1 MPVTTAAIIGGST
14 LAGGLL
20 GNVLAGQ
27 QAQALAGSNRL
38 QQLSSLAQ
46 LLNRPPEIGNI
57 TYQQY
62 AAPIDYELAGTLNPE
77 QLQETELR
85 NILRNEQ
92 ARQAQL
98 DVLGEYQDLSQTGL
112 TAVDRAALTDIQN
125 QIATQERGQREAI
138 LQNMAQ
144 RGLSGSGTELA
155 ANLLAGQSASQ
166 RASQMGMDQAS
177 QAQQARLQALGNVA
191 RMGQGLEETDFQRAA
206 REAEASD
213 VINQFNT
220 RNKIVAEA
228 ENLANKQDIMNLTNQ
243 QRNRLREAN
252 TDLINQA
259 LTENVINKPLAQYG
273 LQSRY
278 TSGVAGGLQ
287 DVAGSRERQ
296 AMNQYNTQ
304 SQMLG
309 AGLQTGGSLA
319 GSYMNRP
326 TTPQKKIDTSQW
338 QTPDSRWSWNQQK
351 TV

>member
-27 QAQALAGSNRL
+27 QAGALAGSNRL
-38 QQLSSLAQ
+38 QQLSALAQ
-46 LLNRPPEIGNI
+46 LANRPPEIGNI
-57 TYQQY
+57 TYQEY
-62 AAPIDYELAGTLNPE
+62 AKPIDYELAGTLTPE

-166 RASQMGMDQAS
+166 RASQMGMDQAA

-191 RMGQGLEETDFQRAA
+191 QMGQGLEETDFQRAQRQA
-206 REAEASD
+206 QASD
-213 VINQFNT
+213 VINQFNVQ
-220 RNKIVAEA
+220 NK
-228 ENLANKQDIMNLTNQ
+228 NLAQASNLATKQDILNRNKAQ
-243 QRNRLREAN
+243 QNAIAQQN
-252 TDLINQA
+252 TDLVNQA
-259 LTENVINKPLAQYG
+259 LTQNVINKPLAQYG
-273 LQSRY
+273 LQTQY
-278 TSGVAGGLQ
+278 TSGVSGGLQ
-287 DVAGSRERQ
+287 NQAGMQSQQ

-304 SQMLG
+304 AQLLG
-309 AGLQTGGSLA
+309 AGLQTGGTIA
-319 GSYMNRP
+319 GAYANRP
-326 TTPQKKIDTSQW
+326 ASGKRPTSNSFLDSLEYPSTT
-338 QTPDSRWSWNQQK
+338 
-351 TV
+351 

>member
-1 MPVTTAAIIGGST
+1 MPVTGAVIAGVGGVA
-14 LAGGLL
+14 AGGLL
-20 GNVLAGQ
+20 GQYLAGQ
-27 QAQALAGSNRL
+27 QAGALTGANKLQALATI
-38 QQLSSLAQ
+38 AQ
-46 LLNRPPEIGNI
+46 GLKPPPEIGDI

-62 AAPIDYELAGTLNPE
+62 AAPIDYELAGILTPE

-144 RGLSGSGTELA
+144 RGLAGSGTELA
-155 ANLLAGQSASQ
+155 ANLLAGQSAAQ

-191 RMGQGLEETDFQRAA
+191 RMGQGLEETDFQRAV

-220 RNKIVAEA
+220 QNKISAQA
-228 ENLANKQDIMNLTNQ
+228 QNLANKQNVMNLTNQ
-243 QRNRLREAN
+243 QRNRLRESN

-259 LTENVINKPLAQYG
+259 LTQNVINKPLAQYG
-273 LQSRY
+273 LQTQY
-278 TSGVAGGLQ
+278 QSGIAGGLQ
-287 DVAGSRERQ
+287 NQAGMQSQQ

-304 SQMLG
+304 AQLLG
-309 AGLQTGGSLA
+309 AGLQTGGTVA
-319 GSYMNRP
+319 GAVL
-326 TTPQKKIDTSQW
+326 KK
-338 QTPDSRWSWNQQK
+338 
-351 TV
+351 

>member
-1 MPVTTAAIIGGST
+1 MPVTASIIGGST

-38 QQLSSLAQ
+38 QQLSALAQ
-46 LLNRPPEIGNI
+46 LANRPPEIGNI

-144 RGLSGSGTELA
+144 RGMSGSGTELA

-166 RASQMGMDQAS
+166 RASQMGMDQAA

-191 RMGQGLEETDFQRAA
+191 RMGQGLEETDFQRAS

-228 ENLANKQDIMNLTNQ
+228 ENLANKQDVMNLITQ

-296 AMNQYNTQ
+296 ATNRYNTQ

-309 AGLQTGGSLA
+309 AGLQTGGTLGGAYLNKYGGTSA
-319 GSYMNRP
+319 TP
-326 TTPQKKIDTSQW
+326 TATPVTKPVA
-338 QTPDSRWSWNQQK
+338 TPK
-351 TV
+351 TK

>member
-1 MPVTTAAIIGGST
+1 MPVTGAVIAGVGGVA
-14 LAGGLL
+14 AGGLL
-20 GNVLAGQ
+20 GQYLAGQ
-27 QAQALAGSNRL
+27 QTGALAGANKL
-38 QQLSSLAQ
+38 QTLATLVQ
-46 LLNRPPEIGNI
+46 GMQAPPTIGDI

-62 AAPIDYELAGTLNPE
+62 AEPIDYELAGILNPE

-112 TAVDRAALTDIQN
+112 TAIDRAALSEIQN

-166 RASQMGMDQAS
+166 RASQMGIDQAA

-191 RMGQGLEETDFQRAA
+191 QMGRGLEETDFERAS
-206 REAEASD
+206 REAQASD

-220 RNKIVAEA
+220 QNKISAQA
-228 ENLANKQDIMNLTNQ
+228 QNLANKQDVMNLTNQ

-252 TDLINQA
+252 TDLVNQA
-259 LTENVINKPLAQYG
+259 LTQNVINKPLAQYG
-273 LQSRY
+273 LQTQY
-278 TSGVAGGLQ
+278 QSGIAGGLQ
-287 DVAGSRERQ
+287 NQAGMQSQQ
-296 AMNQYNTQ
+296 AMNRLNTQ
-304 SQMLG
+304 AQLLG
-309 AGLQTGGSLA
+309 AGMQTGGTVA
-319 GSYMNRP
+319 GAIL
-326 TTPQKKIDTSQW
+326 K
-338 QTPDSRWSWNQQK
+338 
-351 TV
+351 

>member
-1 MPVTTAAIIGGST
+1 MPVTGAILAGVGGVAT
-14 LAGGLL
+14 GGLL
-20 GNVLAGQ
+20 GQYLAGQ
-27 QAQALAGSNRL
+27 QAGALTGANKLQSLATIAQALKP
-38 QQLSSLAQ
+38 
-46 LLNRPPEIGNI
+46 PPEIRDI

-77 QLQETELR
+77 QLQTTELR

-92 ARQAQL
+92 ARQAQT

-112 TAVDRAALTDIQN
+112 TAIDKAALTDIQN

-166 RASQMGMDQAS
+166 RASQMGMDQAA

-191 RMGQGLEETDFQRAA
+191 QMGQGLEQADYERAA
-206 REAEASD
+206 RQAQAGD

-220 RNKIVAEA
+220 QNKISAQA
-228 ENLANKQDIMNLTNQ
+228 QNLANKQDILNKNKAQANTIAQ
-243 QRNRLREAN
+243 EN

-259 LTENVINKPLAQYG
+259 LTQNVINKPLAQYG
-273 LQSRY
+273 LQTQY
-278 TSGVAGGLQ
+278 QSGIAGGLQ
-287 DVAGSRERQ
+287 NQAGMQSQQ

-304 SQMLG
+304 AQLLG
-309 AGLQTGGSLA
+309 AGLQTGGTVA
-319 GSYMNRP
+319 GAVL
-326 TTPQKKIDTSQW
+326 KK
-338 QTPDSRWSWNQQK
+338 
-351 TV
+351 

>member
-14 LAGGLL
+14 VAGGLL

-38 QQLSSLAQ
+38 QQLSALAQ
-46 LLNRPPEIGNI
+46 LANRPPEIGNI

-144 RGLSGSGTELA
+144 RGLAGSGTELA
-155 ANLLAGQSASQ
+155 ANLLAGQSAAQ

-191 RMGQGLEETDFQRAA
+191 QLGRGLEETDFERAA
-206 REAEASD
+206 RQAQASD
-213 VINQFNT
+213 VINQFNVQ
-220 RNKIVAEA
+220 NK
-228 ENLANKQDIMNLTNQ
+228 NLAQASNLASRQDILN
-243 QRNRLREAN
+243 RNRQQQNAIAQAN
-252 TDLINQA
+252 TDLLNQA
-259 LTENVINKPLAQYG
+259 LTQNIINKPLSQYG
-273 LQSRY
+273 LQTQY

-287 DVAGSRERQ
+287 NVAGQQAQQ

-304 SQMLG
+304 AQLFG
-309 AGLQTGGSLA
+309 TGLQTGGTLGGA
-319 GSYMNRP
+319 YLNRP
-326 TTPQKKIDTSQW
+326 TTPQAKPKEPKIS
-338 QTPDSRWSWNQQK
+338 
-351 TV
+351 

>member
-1 MPVTTAAIIGGST
+1 MPVTGAVIAGVGGVA
-14 LAGGLL
+14 AGGLL
-20 GNVLAGQ
+20 GQYLAGQ
-27 QAQALAGSNRL
+27 QTGALAGANKLQALAT
-38 QQLSSLAQ
+38 LAQ
-46 LLNRPPEIGNI
+46 GLQAPPTIGDI

-62 AAPIDYELAGTLNPE
+62 APPIDYELAGILNPE

-112 TAVDRAALTDIQN
+112 TAVDRAALSEIQN

-166 RASQMGMDQAS
+166 RASQMGMDQAA

-191 RMGQGLEETDFQRAA
+191 QMGRGLEETDFERAS
-206 REAEASD
+206 REAQASD

-220 RNKIVAEA
+220 QNKISAQA
-228 ENLANKQDIMNLTNQ
+228 QNLANKQDVMNLTNQ

-252 TDLINQA
+252 TDLVNQA
-259 LTENVINKPLAQYG
+259 LTQNVINKPLAQYG
-273 LQSRY
+273 LQTQY
-278 TSGVAGGLQ
+278 QSGIAGGLQ
-287 DVAGSRERQ
+287 NQAGMQSQQ
-296 AMNQYNTQ
+296 AMNRLNTQ
-304 SQMLG
+304 AQLLG
-309 AGLQTGGSLA
+309 AGMQTGGTVA
-319 GSYMNRP
+319 GAIL
-326 TTPQKKIDTSQW
+326 K
-338 QTPDSRWSWNQQK
+338 
-351 TV
+351 

>member
-14 LAGGLL
+14 IAGGLL

-27 QAQALAGSNRL
+27 QAGALAGANKL
-38 QQLSSLAQ
+38 QQLSALAQ
-46 LLNRPPEIGNI
+46 LANRPPEIGNV
-57 TYQQY
+57 TFQQY
-62 AAPIDYELAGTLNPE
+62 ATPIDYELAGTLTPE
-77 QLQETELR
+77 QLQQTELR

-112 TAVDRAALTDIQN
+112 TAVDRAALAEIQN

-144 RGLSGSGTELA
+144 RGLAGSGTELA
-155 ANLLAGQSASQ
+155 ANLLAGQSAAQ

-177 QAQQARLQALGNVA
+177 QAQQARIQALSNVA
-191 RMGQGLEETDFQRAA
+191 QMGQGLEETDFERAA
-206 REAEASD
+206 RQAQASD

-220 RNKIVAEA
+220 QNKISAQVQ
-228 ENLANKQDIMNLTNQ
+228 NLANKQDILNRNKQ
-243 QRNRLREAN
+243 QQNAIAQAN

-259 LTENVINKPLAQYG
+259 LTQNVINKPLSQYG
-273 LQSRY
+273 LQTQY

-287 DVAGSRERQ
+287 NVAGQQAQQ

-304 SQMLG
+304 AQLLG
-309 AGLQTGGSLA
+309 TGLQTGGTLGGAYLNKPATATAKPKEPKLS
-319 GSYMNRP
+319 
-326 TTPQKKIDTSQW
+326 
-338 QTPDSRWSWNQQK
+338 
-351 TV
+351 

>member
-1 MPVTTAAIIGGST
+1 MPVTASIIGGST

-38 QQLSSLAQ
+38 QQLSALAQ
-46 LLNRPPEIGNI
+46 LANRPPEIGNV

-77 QLQETELR
+77 QLQDTELR

-166 RASQMGMDQAS
+166 RASQMGMDQAA
-177 QAQQARLQALGNVA
+177 QAQQARLQALENVA
-191 RMGQGLEETDFQRAA
+191 RMGQGLEETDFQRAS
-206 REAEASD
+206 RQAEASD

-220 RNKIVAEA
+220 RNKIAAEA
-228 ENLANKQDIMNLTNQ
+228 ENLANKQDVMNLTTQ
-243 QRNRLREAN
+243 QRNRIREGN

-259 LTENVINKPLAQYG
+259 LTENVINRPLAQYG

-296 AMNQYNTQ
+296 ATNRYNTQ
-304 SQMLG
+304 AQLLG
-309 AGLQTGGSLA
+309 TGLQTGGTIA
-319 GSYMNRP
+319 GAYANRP
-326 TTPQKKIDTSQW
+326 ATPA
-338 QTPDSRWSWNQQK
+338 TPRDPYSANVSYGA
-351 TV
+351 

>member
-14 LAGGLL
+14 VAGGLL

-27 QAQALAGSNRL
+27 QAQAMAGSNRL

-166 RASQMGMDQAS
+166 RASQMGMDQAA

-191 RMGQGLEETDFQRAA
+191 RMGQGLEETDFQRAS

-228 ENLANKQDIMNLTNQ
+228 ENLANKQDVMNLTTQ

-259 LTENVINKPLAQYG
+259 LTENVINKPKAQYG
-273 LQSRY
+273 LQTQY

-296 AMNQYNTQ
+296 ATNRYNTQ
-304 SQMLG
+304 AQMLG

-319 GSYMNRP
+319 GAYMNKP
-326 TTPQKKIDTSQW
+326 ATAEPKKSSYDFEFG
-338 QTPDSRWSWNQQK
+338 
-351 TV
+351 V

>member
-1 MPVTTAAIIGGST
+1 MPVTASIIGGST

-27 QAQALAGSNRL
+27 QAGALAGANRL
-38 QQLSSLAQ
+38 QQLSALAQ
-46 LLNRPPEIGNI
+46 LANRPPEIGNI
-57 TYQQY
+57 TFQQY
-62 AAPIDYELAGTLNPE
+62 AEPIDYELAGTLTPE

-144 RGLSGSGTELA
+144 RGLAGSGTELA
-155 ANLLAGQSASQ
+155 ANLLAGQSAAQ
-166 RASQMGMDQAS
+166 RASQMGMDQAA

-228 ENLANKQDIMNLTNQ
+228 ENLANKQDIMNRITTNK
-243 QRNRLREAN
+243 NRIREGN
-252 TDLINQA
+252 TDLINRA
-259 LTENVINKPLAQYG
+259 LTENVINKPKAQYG
-273 LQSRY
+273 LQTQY
-278 TSGVAGGLQ
+278 TSGLAGGLQ
-287 DVAGSRERQ
+287 DIAGSRERQ

-304 SQMLG
+304 AQMLG

-319 GSYMNRP
+319 GAYMNRP
-326 TTPQKKIDTSQW
+326 ASGKRPTSNSFLDSLEYPSTT
-338 QTPDSRWSWNQQK
+338 
-351 TV
+351 

>member
-1 MPVTTAAIIGGST
+1 LSGA
-14 LAGGLL
+14 
-20 GNVLAGQ
+20 
-27 QAQALAGSNRL
+27 NRL
-38 QQLSSLAQ
+38 QQLSALAQ
-46 LLNRPPEIGNI
+46 LANRPPEIGNI
-57 TYQQY
+57 TFQQY
-62 AAPIDYELAGTLNPE
+62 AEPIDYELAGTLTPE

-144 RGLSGSGTELA
+144 RGLAGSGTELA
-155 ANLLAGQSASQ
+155 ANLLAGQSAAL

-228 ENLANKQDIMNLTNQ
+228 ENLANKQDIMNRITTNK
-243 QRNRLREAN
+243 NRIREGN
-252 TDLINQA
+252 TDLINRA
-259 LTENVINKPLAQYG
+259 LTENVINKPKAQYG
-273 LQSRY
+273 LQTQY
-278 TSGVAGGLQ
+278 TSGLAGGLQ
-287 DVAGSRERQ
+287 DIAGSRERQ

-304 SQMLG
+304 AQMLG

-319 GSYMNRP
+319 GAYMNRP
-326 TTPQKKIDTSQW
+326 ASGKRPTSNSFL
-338 QTPDSRWSWNQQK
+338 DSLEYP
-351 TV
+351 T